1 MLLPENY
8 TFRPVKES
16 DYHKYMETLSVL
28 TTVGTVSEAQ
38 FSQLV
43 DTWNK
48 NPEIY
53 VPRVIADENDE
64 VVATGMLFIEQKLIH
79 GCGKVGHIEDIA
91 VAKSQQG
98 KKLGNFLIEQ
108 LSTIARI
115 TGCYKVILDCSLH
128 NVGFYEKCGYKDLGV
143 FMTRRYD

>member
-1 MLLPENY
+1 MPLPEKY
-8 TFRPVKES
+8 TFRPVKAS
-16 DYHKYMETLSVL
+16 DYREYTETLSVL
-28 TTVGTVSEAQ
+28 TTVGTVSETQ

-48 NPEIY
+48 APEIY
-53 VPRVIADENDE
+53 FPRVIADENDK
-64 VVATGMLFIEQKLIH
+64 VVATGMLFVEQKLIH

-108 LSTIARI
+108 LSVISKEN
-115 TGCYKVILDCSLH
+115 GCYKVILDCSQH